1 MDVLDDSRRQFQFLA
16 APRCEEASRHGR
28 RSDAGA
34 GRAMQPGD
42 RGASRPGHCKRDR
55 PAREAMGCRR
65 EHASWDAMRWGSKE
79 RMRDL
84 EILDGAGSRGG
95 GEDAVRTGMRCSADG

>member
-1 MDVLDDSRRQFQFLA
+1 MDVLDDSRRQFQFLT

-42 RGASRPGHCKRDR
+42 CKRDR

-79 RMRDL
+79 RMRDI
-84 EILDGAGSRGG
+84 EILDGAGSRRGE
-95 GEDAVRTGMRCSADG
+95 EDAVRTGMRCSADG

>member
-65 EHASWDAMRWGSKE
+65 EHASWDAMT
-79 RMRDL
+79 L
-84 EILDGAGSRGG
+84 IISRS
-95 GEDAVRTGMRCSADG
+95 M